1 MNITDEM
8 HISHVQTCSKSTIF
22 AHMLNGPNTSLILLY
37 FFQNEKSIIVRKLSL
52 FHIKFVLF
60 STDFD
65 EMFAKSHGTS
75 SKRQNLTER
84 LIVNEIY
91 DQLREKK
98 RYAYL

>member
-1 MNITDEM
+1 MFRLVRNLQYLHTC
-8 HISHVQTCSKSTIF
+8 STVQTQVI
-22 AHMLNGPNTSLILLY
+22 
-37 FFQNEKSIIVRKLSL
+37 FFQNEKSINVRKLSL

-91 DQLREKK
+91 NQIREKKK